1 MVVGGWTDQPHVL
14 RTLCRI
20 TQAACLSLSAC
31 TLEEPPDFELS
42 GHRAIIRQGPLTRQ
56 LFDIDSPPVVTGL
69 RSGDNI
75 ELVSTLGESM
85 DLLEALRSEQAPPSP
100 QPWTIRIKD
109 SGGAQLWSAKI
120 LWWQGPREEAF
131 HEGDVWSR
139 IFLGFEKARTHR
151 KNSEFQSAQQLWAD
165 SGETAVQVGAIA
177 FALRCYAAAA
187 YSAIRNHDLAG
198 ADGLLHRTDKILESA
213 APELDKALLSFGWAV
228 LHRRSNNLRSSRRRL
243 LQVQQ
248 LLERQDS
255 LVSLADVEMELRLL
269 TSEAGSYRAAI
280 EGSDLQVDSGFDS
293 ALMQGSILW
302 MKLRAMQADAIS
314 WDLNELRVM
323 ASQQVASF
331 EQLGHPAEAGEA
343 FMNLAYAESL
353 VGEYEAALGSWQ
365 KAIALDPQLETQP
378 FGALLRGR
386 LAEQGRSWVE
396 AGSAYREVVDRGLED
411 QNPDYVWQA
420 HHGLARVAEAQDER
434 AAARLAYEAALRIR
448 RDTMLGAPL
457 RFGRSTFAAD
467 RAEVVADAV
476 ALFLSQGDEDAAFR
490 VLDEESGRT
499 LRDLESRLRVSRLE
513 GQARTTY
520 LERLGRYRRLKED
533 YAELRRAEPE
543 GMKAVAAAL
552 QRQKA
557 LRAEMDEAFEAAY
570 EALEAGGTTQ
580 VEGVSRKEL
589 QDVLQEDEALLLVA
603 ELKGRA
609 FRFAVTS
616 TTAAYQQAAP
626 EDPISSSVAAL
637 LRGRRHVYGVGPW
650 PKDLSLSPDTSRSD
664 LPFASLLTR
673 TPLAP
678 RGEALVLSNPSGD
691 LPFAS
696 QEGAWVS
703 QRLKARRLDG
713 AEADM
718 TRVLAGLESA
728 RHLHFTG
735 HGVGSAADA
744 WSAHLVLADE
754 QQLSLEDLVALRPK
768 VGTVVLS
775 GCETGKGTQLSQQE
789 KMSLADAFL
798 ISGAK
803 WVLASDALVPDKE
816 TQAFVQAFYESGGLD
831 DPAKTL
837 RTLQAQSEGPL
848 QAVAQAFR
856 LHGHRR

>member
-1 MVVGGWTDQPHVL
+1 MPHIVGLQASDDVEILVPGKDVISLVELGKRFRGQCEPSRYDIRVSDVDGHQVL
-14 RTLCRI
+14 NRPILWWCGTSSNASEASSDWSKAFL
-20 TQAACLSLSAC
+20 
-31 TLEEPPDFELS
+31 DFE
-42 GHRAIIRQGPLTRQ
+42 RASALRR
-56 LFDIDSPPVVTGL
+56 DSQF
-69 RSGDNI
+69 
-75 ELVSTLGESM
+75 ELAEHLWTETAARFLQIGAFGY
-85 DLLEALRSEQAPPSP
+85 ALRSYVSAAYCA
-100 QPWTIRIKD
+100 IRHNRLRR
-109 SGGAQLWSAKI
+109 A
-120 LWWQGPREEAF
+120 EELL
-131 HEGDVWSR
+131 D
-139 IFLGFEKARTHR
+139 
-151 KNSEFQSAQQLWAD
+151 
-165 SGETAVQVGAIA
+165 TAVNATKPDLGDLDQALLWHQKANLGLYLSDFRHAREALSKAEMLSPKSKLLSTAFILFLQQRAASKAGAHQLALQYEDVRGFHSSFEIALARISVLWVKIRAMEAGAIPWDMSGVRDA
-177 FALRCYAAAA
+177 
-187 YSAIRNHDLAG
+187 
-198 ADGLLHRTDKILESA
+198 TV
-213 APELDKALLSFGWAV
+213 AV
-228 LHRRSNNLRSSRRRL
+228 VTR
-243 LQVQQ
+243 
-248 LLERQDS
+248 
-255 LVSLADVEMELRLL
+255 
-269 TSEAGSYRAAI
+269 
-280 EGSDLQVDSGFDS
+280 
-293 ALMQGSILW
+293 
-302 MKLRAMQADAIS
+302 
-314 WDLNELRVM
+314 
-323 ASQQVASF
+323 F
-331 EQLGHPAEAGEA
+331 EELGHPVEAGEA
-343 FMNLAYAESL
+343 FMNLAFAESL
-353 VGEYEAALGSWQ
+353 AGEYNAARDSWTR
-365 KAIALDPQLETQP
+365 AIRLNPVLATQP